1 MTEVHRRIRSII
13 VAEGD
18 RRRSLEIPNWMTLEE
33 YKTCDD
39 YADSLEEYWQ
49 PEEECHDMDWSDG
62 NAWNTDNAPEQLFM
76 GNDLCLEDN
85 TSGEYYTYDTD
96 STDSFSHL
104 LYYTY
109 DTNS

>member
-39 YADSLEEYWQ
+39 YKEYWQ

-76 GNDLCLEDN
+76 GNDSCLEDN
-85 TSGEYYTYDTD
+85 TSEEYYTYNTD
-96 STDSFSHL
+96 STNCFSYL
-104 LYYTY
+104 TDYTY
-109 DTNS
+109 DYDS